1 MLSQSS
7 GPVLCVVVA
16 SGAAWESAALAAI
29 DARPDVVL
37 LKRAVDMADL
47 LAVAALGQADV
58 AVVAIDAPGLD
69 VPALEHLRRHRMS
82 TVAILDGPGDERGQ
96 ARAGRLGIPAVLAS
110 DQIGQV
116 ADRIAAAPAA
126 TMPALEADRAHSE
139 ASESPDSIAGRL
151 DVSRGQ
157 ATESARQPG
166 RVLAVWGPAGAPGRT
181 TVAAGLAA
189 VLAQRRR
196 PVLLIDADP
205 YGGAVAQHL
214 GVLDE
219 VSGLLTAARHS
230 ASGRLDEAF
239 HTTQRS
245 LSSHLCVMTG
255 LPRPERW
262 VEVRSGVIEHVAEV
276 GRRRGDVV
284 IDTGFSLEDDPASE
298 FGGRPGR
305 NTTTLGAL
313 AAADEVVVVGAAD
326 PVGLARLARGLVDL
340 RDRAGDAA
348 VRVVINRSRPSL
360 EWSEREIA
368 AMVEGYTRPSG
379 LHFLPE
385 DRTGV
390 DRALVAGRTLV
401 ECGDGPLLEAFQD
414 IVDAVAPETG
424 RPAAGGRRI
433 RRRTG
438 GRARL
443 R

>member
-1 MLSQSS
+1 MLSQGS

-37 LKRAVDMADL
+37 LKRAVDVADL
-47 LAVAALGQADV
+47 LAAAALGQADV

-69 VPALEHLRRHRMS
+69 VHALEHLRRHRMS
-82 TVAILDGPGDERGQ
+82 TVAILDGSGDERGQ
-96 ARAGRLGIPAVLAS
+96 ARAGRLGIEVVLVS
-110 DQIGQV
+110 DQIGRL
-116 ADRIAAAPAA
+116 ADLIAAVPSS
-126 TMPALEADRAHSE
+126 TMPAVEAGLANSE
-139 ASESPDSIAGRL
+139 TRVDAGAIAGRPG
-151 DVSRGQ
+151 DRGQ
-157 ATESARQPG
+157 VIDSAEQPG
-166 RVLAVWGPAGAPGRT
+166 RVMAVWGPAGAPGRT
-181 TVAAGLAA
+181 TVATGLAA

-196 PVLLIDADP
+196 SVLLIDADP

-230 ASGRLDEAF
+230 VSGRLEMAF
-239 HTTQRS
+239 HTAQRS
-245 LSSHLCVMTG
+245 LSAHLGVMTG

-313 AAADEVVVVGAAD
+313 AAADEIIVVGAAD

-340 RDRAGDAA
+340 RDRAGGAA

-368 AMVEGYTRPSG
+368 AMVEGYTRTSG

-385 DRTGV
+385 DRAGV

-401 ECGDGPLLEAFQD
+401 ESGDGPLLDALQD
-414 IVDAVAPETG
+414 VVDAVAPETA
-424 RPAAGGRRI
+424 RPAAGRRRI

-438 GRARL
+438 GRARQ